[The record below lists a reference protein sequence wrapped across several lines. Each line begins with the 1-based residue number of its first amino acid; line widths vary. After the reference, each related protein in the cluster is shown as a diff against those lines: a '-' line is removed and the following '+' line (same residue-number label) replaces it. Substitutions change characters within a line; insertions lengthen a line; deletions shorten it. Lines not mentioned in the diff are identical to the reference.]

1 MRPLHTST
9 SPVSNPSTHS
19 TVTADRWASYPASE
33 ANIVFVVS
41 NWEDL
46 EETIAYLRANPDVAK
61 GIAKRQRHLITDIG
75 YLSPAAEACY
85 WRALMRGWAS
95 VVRTEGV
102 EGGVKGQRWVEGEGL
117 RWETFVLRGEVSWG

>member
-9 SPVSNPSTHS
+9 PPVSNPSTHS
-19 TVTADRWASYPASE
+19 TVTADRWTSYLASE

-61 GIAKRQRHLITDIG
+61 RIAKRQRRLITDIG

-102 EGGVKGQRWVEGEGL
+102 EGWVKGSGGWKGRGL
-117 RWETFVLRGEVSWG
+117 GGIRLF

>member
-1 MRPLHTST
+1 MRPLHTNT
-9 SPVSNPSTHS
+9 LPLSNPSTHS

-33 ANIVFVVS
+33 ANIFFVAP

-61 GIAKRQRHLITDIG
+61 EIAKRRRRLITDIG

-95 VVRTEGV
+95 VGRPVGVVGGAWVGVGGGAWVGDICFEG
-102 EGGVKGQRWVEGEGL
+102 
-117 RWETFVLRGEVSWG
+117 